1 METDQPNRGVV
12 AGTIASTPTTF
23 TCRGEIFN
31 TFKLDI
37 LRSSGTTDTLVV
49 TASQYLL
56 KEAAIGDHVAFE
68 GQIRTYQKI
77 VGDKS
82 HLQIAFFATDRVL
95 YETDQNEMDLVGF
108 VCKPPQHRFTPLG
121 REICDLMI
129 AVNRSKGKSDYIP
142 CVVWG
147 RLSKFASELSV
158 GDKVHLTGRL
168 QSRTYKKSLPD
179 GTVEKRVAYELS
191 VKTLSLADEN

>member
-1 METDQPNRGVV
+1 
-12 AGTIASTPTTF
+12 
-23 TCRGEIFN
+23 
-31 TFKLDI
+31 
-37 LRSSGTTDTLVV
+37 
-49 TASQYLL
+49 
-56 KEAAIGDHVAFE
+56 
-68 GQIRTYQKI
+68 
-77 VGDKS
+77 
-82 HLQIAFFATDRVL
+82 
-95 YETDQNEMDLVGF
+95 
-108 VCKPPQHRFTPLG
+108 
-121 REICDLMI
+121 MI